1 MNNSMGSTTGSST
14 ARDVLH
20 SNGEE
25 LVKRTKRKV
34 EDLRGAAAEHNK
46 LILLKGSQ
54 ELIVHIHEV
63 LRDID
68 EQSSKILLTI
78 NTSNTVYDKLQS
90 LSDSIN
96 DVSTFFEEVKGTKF
110 MFFAKGKLKRHMV
123 LHYQQLK
130 SKCTDLMSAVSLELL
145 TNKDLILDTPE
156 PAPKPVEP
164 APSPTPAVNVEEK
177 YMEGCRR
184 FYGIDCPKNFNIAFD
199 LFSYAA
205 ERDHTKSM
213 VMLGEMYKRGYSVD
227 ADENKC
233 INWLEQ
239 AASMG
244 SAAAKYHL
252 AMKMAIQVINFFCFS
267 FIFCSHNLFGCSYR
281 LMSIAVPQ
289 ALRSFQR
296 CLK

>member
-1 MNNSMGSTTGSST
+1 MNSTLGSTISSAGSPGD
-14 ARDVLH
+14 ALH

-34 EDLRGAAAEHNK
+34 EDLRGAAADHNK

-54 ELIVHIHEV
+54 EMVMHIHEV

-68 EQSSKILLTI
+68 EQSPKILLTI
-78 NTSNTVYDKLQS
+78 HSSNTVYDKLQS
-90 LSDSIN
+90 LSDAIN
-96 DVSTFFEEVKGTKF
+96 EIATFFEEVKGTKF

-156 PAPKPVEP
+156 PIVEAP
-164 APSPTPAVNVEEK
+164 APSPVDPHAKLEEK
-177 YMEGCRR
+177 YMDGCRS

-213 VMLGEMYKRGYSVD
+213 VMLADMYKRGYSVD
-227 ADENKC
+227 QDESRC
-233 INWLEQ
+233 INWLEK
-239 AASMG
+239 AATMG
-244 SAAAKYHL
+244 SSSAKYYL
-252 AMKMAIQVINFFCFS
+252 ALKIAIQV
-267 FIFCSHNLFGCSYR
+267 
-281 LMSIAVPQ
+281 
-289 ALRSFQR
+289 
-296 CLK
+296 